1 MLFFLHYIKKSPAYM
16 NRKVLAVKYQIV
28 SDSASDLLELADINF
43 STVPLHI
50 VVDGTDFADD
60 ARLSVPN
67 LLDKLRNGKSSTT
80 ACPSPDDW
88 ITAFHDADRV
98 FCVTITSGLSGSYNS
113 AVIAKDIYEE
123 KYPDRKV
130 YIIDSLA
137 TGSKMVM
144 LCEKLREL
152 IQAGHDAEE
161 IYRQIK
167 EYNEHC
173 FLYFA
178 LASLDNLARNGRVSP
193 ILAKGIKILGIRIVG
208 TASTEGMLEPLSK
221 CRGDK
226 RSIPAII
233 EYMKEKGYQGGR
245 VVITHNGNHEAAME
259 LKRQLKTT
267 FGTRSGEI
275 HRTRGLCSY
284 YAEPGSVMLAFDLSP
299 VDPV

>member
-1 MLFFLHYIKKSPAYM
+1 M

-123 KYPDRKV
+123 KHPDRKV

-233 EYMKEKGYQGGR
+233 EFMKEKGYQGGR

-284 YAEPGSVMLAFDLSP
+284 YAEPGSIMLAFDLSP

>member
-1 MLFFLHYIKKSPAYM
+1 M
-16 NRKVLAVKYQIV
+16 NRKVLTVKYQIV

-233 EYMKEKGYQGGR
+233 EFMKEKGYQGGR

-284 YAEPGSVMLAFDLSP
+284 YAEPGSIMLAFDLSQ

>member
-1 MLFFLHYIKKSPAYM
+1 M
-16 NRKVLAVKYQIV
+16 NRKVLTVKYQIV

-123 KYPDRKV
+123 KHTDRKV

-152 IQAGHDAEE
+152 ILAGHDAEE

-178 LASLDNLARNGRVSP
+178 LASLDNLAKNGRVSP

-221 CRGDK
+221 CRGDR

-233 EYMKEKGYQGGR
+233 EFMKEKGYQGGR

-284 YAEPGSVMLAFDLSP
+284 YAEPGSIMLAFDLSP

>member
-1 MLFFLHYIKKSPAYM
+1 M

-123 KYPDRKV
+123 KHPDRKV

-152 IQAGHDAEE
+152 ILAGHDAEE

-178 LASLDNLARNGRVSP
+178 LASLDNLAKNGRVSP

-221 CRGDK
+221 CRGDR

-233 EYMKEKGYQGGR
+233 EFMKEKGYQGGR

-267 FGTRSGEI
+267 FGTRNGEI

>member
-1 MLFFLHYIKKSPAYM
+1 M
-16 NRKVLAVKYQIV
+16 KYQIV

-233 EYMKEKGYQGGR
+233 EFMKEKGYQGGR

-284 YAEPGSVMLAFDLSP
+284 YAEPGSIMLAFDLSP

>member
-1 MLFFLHYIKKSPAYM
+1 M

-152 IQAGHDAEE
+152 ILAGHDAEE

-284 YAEPGSVMLAFDLSP
+284 YAEPGSIMLAFDLSP

>member
-1 MLFFLHYIKKSPAYM
+1 M

-123 KYPDRKV
+123 KHPDRKV

-152 IQAGHDAEE
+152 ILAGHDAEE

>member
-1 MLFFLHYIKKSPAYM
+1 M

-28 SDSASDLLELADINF
+28 SDSASDLLELADI
-43 STVPLHI
+43 TLHI

-123 KYPDRKV
+123 KHPDRKV

-221 CRGDK
+221 CRGDR

-233 EYMKEKGYQGGR
+233 EFMKEKGYQGGR

-284 YAEPGSVMLAFDLSP
+284 YAEPGSIMLAFDLSP

>member
-1 MLFFLHYIKKSPAYM
+1 M

-123 KYPDRKV
+123 KHPDRKV

-193 ILAKGIKILGIRIVG
+193 LLAKGIKILGIRIVG

-233 EYMKEKGYQGGR
+233 EFMKEKGYQGGR

-284 YAEPGSVMLAFDLSP
+284 YAEPGSIMLAFDLSP

>member
-1 MLFFLHYIKKSPAYM
+1 M
-16 NRKVLAVKYQIV
+16 NRKVLTVKYQIV

-152 IQAGHDAEE
+152 ILAGHDAEE

-221 CRGDK
+221 CRGDR

-233 EYMKEKGYQGGR
+233 EFMKEKGYQGGR

-284 YAEPGSVMLAFDLSP
+284 YAEPGSIMLAFDLSP

>member
-1 MLFFLHYIKKSPAYM
+1 M

-178 LASLDNLARNGRVSP
+178 LASLDNLAKNGRVSP

-221 CRGDK
+221 CRGDR

-233 EYMKEKGYQGGR
+233 EFMKEKGYQGGR

-284 YAEPGSVMLAFDLSP
+284 YAEPGSIMLAFDLSP

>member
-1 MLFFLHYIKKSPAYM
+1 M

-221 CRGDK
+221 CRGDR

-233 EYMKEKGYQGGR
+233 EFMKEKGYQGGR

>member
-1 MLFFLHYIKKSPAYM
+1 M
-16 NRKVLAVKYQIV
+16 NRKVLTVKYQIV

-123 KYPDRKV
+123 KHPDRKV

-221 CRGDK
+221 CRGDR

-233 EYMKEKGYQGGR
+233 EFMKEKGYQGGR

-284 YAEPGSVMLAFDLSP
+284 YAEPGSIMLAFDLSP

>member
-1 MLFFLHYIKKSPAYM
+1 M

-123 KYPDRKV
+123 KHPDRKV

-152 IQAGHDAEE
+152 ILAGYDAEE

-178 LASLDNLARNGRVSP
+178 LASLDNLAKNGRVSP

-233 EYMKEKGYQGGR
+233 EFMKEKGYQGGR
-245 VVITHNGNHEAAME
+245 VVITHNSNHEAAME

-284 YAEPGSVMLAFDLSP
+284 YAEPGSIMLAFDLSP

>member
-1 MLFFLHYIKKSPAYM
+1 M

-152 IQAGHDAEE
+152 ILAGHDAEE

-193 ILAKGIKILGIRIVG
+193 LLAKGIKILGIRIVG

-221 CRGDK
+221 CRGDR

-233 EYMKEKGYQGGR
+233 EFMKEKGYQGGR

-284 YAEPGSVMLAFDLSP
+284 YAEPGSIMLAFDLSP

>member
-1 MLFFLHYIKKSPAYM
+1 M

-113 AVIAKDIYEE
+113 AVIAKAIYEE
-123 KYPDRKV
+123 RYPDRKV

-152 IQAGHDAEE
+152 ILAGHDAEE

-221 CRGDK
+221 CRGDR

-233 EYMKEKGYQGGR
+233 EFMKEKGYQGGR

-275 HRTRGLCSY
+275 HKTRGLCSY
-284 YAEPGSVMLAFDLSP
+284 YAEPGSIMLAFDLSP

>member
-1 MLFFLHYIKKSPAYM
+1 M
-16 NRKVLAVKYQIV
+16 NRKVLTVKYQIV

-233 EYMKEKGYQGGR
+233 EFMKEKGYQGGR

-267 FGTRSGEI
+267 FGPLSGEI
-275 HRTRGLCSY
+275 HRIRGLCSY
-284 YAEPGSVMLAFDLSP
+284 YAEPCSIMLAFVLSP

>member
-1 MLFFLHYIKKSPAYM
+1 M

-123 KYPDRKV
+123 KHPDRKV

-221 CRGDK
+221 CRGDR

-233 EYMKEKGYQGGR
+233 EFMKEKGYQGGR

>member
-1 MLFFLHYIKKSPAYM
+1 M

-113 AVIAKDIYEE
+113 ADEE
-123 KYPDRKV
+123 KHPDRKV

-221 CRGDK
+221 CRGDR

-233 EYMKEKGYQGGR
+233 EFMKEKGYQGGR

-284 YAEPGSVMLAFDLSP
+284 YAEPGSIMLAFDLSP

>member
-1 MLFFLHYIKKSPAYM
+1 M

-123 KYPDRKV
+123 KHPDRKV

-152 IQAGHDAEE
+152 ILAGHDAEE

-178 LASLDNLARNGRVSP
+178 LASLDNLAKNGRVSP

-221 CRGDK
+221 CRGDR

-233 EYMKEKGYQGGR
+233 EFMKEKGYQGGR
-245 VVITHNGNHEAAME
+245 VVITHNGNHETAME

-284 YAEPGSVMLAFDLSP
+284 YAEPGSIMLAFDLSP

>member
-1 MLFFLHYIKKSPAYM
+1 M

-123 KYPDRKV
+123 KHPDRKV

-152 IQAGHDAEE
+152 ILAGHDAEE

-178 LASLDNLARNGRVSP
+178 LASLDNLAKNGRVSP

-221 CRGDK
+221 CRGDR

-233 EYMKEKGYQGGR
+233 EFMKEKGYQGGR
-245 VVITHNGNHEAAME
+245 VVITHNGNHDAAME

-284 YAEPGSVMLAFDLSP
+284 YAEPGSIMLAFDLSP

>member
-1 MLFFLHYIKKSPAYM
+1 M

-123 KYPDRKV
+123 KHPDRKV

-233 EYMKEKGYQGGR
+233 EFMKEKGYQGGR

>member
-1 MLFFLHYIKKSPAYM
+1 M
-16 NRKVLAVKYQIV
+16 NRKVLTVKYQIV

-98 FCVTITSGLSGSYNS
+98 FCVTITSGLSGSYNA

-178 LASLDNLARNGRVSP
+178 LASLDNLAKNGRVSP

-233 EYMKEKGYQGGR
+233 EFMKEKGYQGGR

-284 YAEPGSVMLAFDLSP
+284 YAEPGSIMLAFDLSP

>member
-1 MLFFLHYIKKSPAYM
+1 M

-123 KYPDRKV
+123 KHPDRKV

-152 IQAGHDAEE
+152 ILAGHDAEE

-178 LASLDNLARNGRVSP
+178 LASLDNLAKNGRVSP

-221 CRGDK
+221 CRGDR

-233 EYMKEKGYQGGR
+233 EFMKEKGYQGGR
-245 VVITHNGNHEAAME
+245 VVITHNGNHEAAVE

-284 YAEPGSVMLAFDLSP
+284 YAEPGSIMLAFDLSP

>member
-1 MLFFLHYIKKSPAYM
+1 M

-233 EYMKEKGYQGGR
+233 EFMKEKGYQGGR

-284 YAEPGSVMLAFDLSP
+284 YAEPGSIMLAFDLSP
-299 VDPV
+299 GDPV

>member
-1 MLFFLHYIKKSPAYM
+1 M
-16 NRKVLAVKYQIV
+16 NRKVLTVKYQIV

-123 KYPDRKV
+123 KHPDRKV

-178 LASLDNLARNGRVSP
+178 LASLDNLAKNGRVSP

-221 CRGDK
+221 CRGDR

-233 EYMKEKGYQGGR
+233 EFMKEKGYQGGR

-284 YAEPGSVMLAFDLSP
+284 YAEPGSIMLAFDLSP

>member
-1 MLFFLHYIKKSPAYM
+1 M

-259 LKRQLKTT
+259 LIRQLKTT

>member
-1 MLFFLHYIKKSPAYM
+1 M

-113 AVIAKDIYEE
+113 AVIAKAIYEE
-123 KYPDRKV
+123 RYPDRKV

-152 IQAGHDAEE
+152 ILAGHDAEE

-233 EYMKEKGYQGGR
+233 GFMKEKGYQGGR

-275 HRTRGLCSY
+275 HKTRGLCSY
-284 YAEPGSVMLAFDLSP
+284 YAEPGSIMLAFDLSP

>member
-1 MLFFLHYIKKSPAYM
+1 M

-123 KYPDRKV
+123 KHPDRKV

-152 IQAGHDAEE
+152 ILAGHDAEE

-178 LASLDNLARNGRVSP
+178 LASLDNLAKNGRVSP

-221 CRGDK
+221 CRGDR

-233 EYMKEKGYQGGR
+233 EFMKEKGYQGGR
-245 VVITHNGNHEAAME
+245 VVITHNGNHDAAME

-267 FGTRSGEI
+267 FGTRNGEI

-284 YAEPGSVMLAFDLSP
+284 YAEPGSIMLAFDLSP
-299 VDPV
+299 VNPV

>member
-1 MLFFLHYIKKSPAYM
+1 M

-233 EYMKEKGYQGGR
+233 EFMKEKGYQGGR

-284 YAEPGSVMLAFDLSP
+284 YAEPGSIMLAFDLSP

>member
-1 MLFFLHYIKKSPAYM
+1 M

-123 KYPDRKV
+123 KHPDRKV

-152 IQAGHDAEE
+152 ILAGHDAEE

-245 VVITHNGNHEAAME
+245 VVITHNGNHDAAME

-284 YAEPGSVMLAFDLSP
+284 YAEPGSIMLAFDLSP

>member
-1 MLFFLHYIKKSPAYM
+1 M
-16 NRKVLAVKYQIV
+16 NRKVLTVKYQIV

-233 EYMKEKGYQGGR
+233 EFMKEKGYQGGR

-284 YAEPGSVMLAFDLSP
+284 YAEPGSIMLAFDLSP

>member
-1 MLFFLHYIKKSPAYM
+1 M

-123 KYPDRKV
+123 KHPDRKV

-152 IQAGHDAEE
+152 ILAGHDAEE

-245 VVITHNGNHEAAME
+245 VVITHNGNHDAAME

-284 YAEPGSVMLAFDLSP
+284 YAEPGSIMLAFDLSP
-299 VDPV
+299 VNPV

>member
-1 MLFFLHYIKKSPAYM
+1 M

-123 KYPDRKV
+123 KHPDRKV

-152 IQAGHDAEE
+152 ILAGHDAEE

-178 LASLDNLARNGRVSP
+178 LASLDNLAKNGRVSR
-193 ILAKGIKILGIRIVG
+193 ILAKGIKSLGSRIVG

-284 YAEPGSVMLAFDLSP
+284 YAEPGSIMLAFDLSP

>member
-1 MLFFLHYIKKSPAYM
+1 M
-16 NRKVLAVKYQIV
+16 NRKVLTVKYQIV

-208 TASTEGMLEPLSK
+208 TASTEGRLEPLSK

-233 EYMKEKGYQGGR
+233 EFMKEKGYQGGR

-284 YAEPGSVMLAFDLSP
+284 YAEPGSIMLAFDLSP

>member
-1 MLFFLHYIKKSPAYM
+1 M
-16 NRKVLAVKYQIV
+16 NRKVLTVKYQIV

-123 KYPDRKV
+123 KHPDRKV

-152 IQAGHDAEE
+152 ILAGHDAEE

-178 LASLDNLARNGRVSP
+178 LASLDNLAKNGRVSP

-221 CRGDK
+221 CRGDR

-233 EYMKEKGYQGGR
+233 EFMKEKGYQGGR

-267 FGTRSGEI
+267 FGTRNGEI

>member
-1 MLFFLHYIKKSPAYM
+1 M
-16 NRKVLAVKYQIV
+16 KYQIV

-123 KYPDRKV
+123 KHPDRKV

-152 IQAGHDAEE
+152 ILAGHDAEE

-178 LASLDNLARNGRVSP
+178 LASLDNLAKNGRVSP

-221 CRGDK
+221 CRGDR

-233 EYMKEKGYQGGR
+233 EFMKEKGYQGGR

-284 YAEPGSVMLAFDLSP
+284 YAEPGSIMLAFDLSP
-299 VDPV
+299 VNPV

>member
-1 MLFFLHYIKKSPAYM
+1 M

-123 KYPDRKV
+123 KHPDRKV

-233 EYMKEKGYQGGR
+233 EFMKEKGYQGGR

-284 YAEPGSVMLAFDLSP
+284 
-299 VDPV
+299 

>member
-1 MLFFLHYIKKSPAYM
+1 M
-16 NRKVLAVKYQIV
+16 NRKVLTVKYQIV

-123 KYPDRKV
+123 KHPDRKV

-233 EYMKEKGYQGGR
+233 EFMKEKGYQGGR

-284 YAEPGSVMLAFDLSP
+284 YAEPGSIMLAFDLSP

>member
-1 MLFFLHYIKKSPAYM
+1 M
-16 NRKVLAVKYQIV
+16 NRKVLTVKYQIV

-178 LASLDNLARNGRVSP
+178 LASLDNLAKNGRVSP

-233 EYMKEKGYQGGR
+233 EFMKEKGYQGGR

-284 YAEPGSVMLAFDLSP
+284 YAEPGSIMLAFDLSP